1 MEKVL
6 NSIIKSNFSIIEAIK
21 VIENCGLRLAF
32 VVDENLIL
40 LGVVSDGE
48 IRRAILRGVNLTT
61 SVSEIMNVKFHFA
74 TQKTSKKEI
83 LDKMHTFK
91 IDYIPCIDE
100 NKKLI
105 DFYSYDDLSHSKP
118 LDNFVV
124 IMAGGEG
131 KRLRPLTENCPKP
144 MLRIKNKP
152 ILEILLEQFQ
162 GNGFKNFY
170 ISVNYLKENIIDYF
184 KDGSHL
190 GLNINYIEEEKPLGT
205 IGSLSLIKPK
215 PNQDLIVVN
224 GDVLT
229 KIDYSNLLDFHKK
242 NNAIAT
248 VCLREFQTTI
258 PYGVVDIK
266 NTEIKK
272 FLEKPSIIIL

>member
-91 IDYIPCIDE
+91 IDYILALMK

-118 LDNFVV
+118 LDN
-124 IMAGGEG
+124 
-131 KRLRPLTENCPKP
+131 LWL
-144 MLRIKNKP
+144 
-152 ILEILLEQFQ
+152 
-162 GNGFKNFY
+162 
-170 ISVNYLKENIIDYF
+170 
-184 KDGSHL
+184 
-190 GLNINYIEEEKPLGT
+190 
-205 IGSLSLIKPK
+205 
-215 PNQDLIVVN
+215 
-224 GDVLT
+224 
-229 KIDYSNLLDFHKK
+229 
-242 NNAIAT
+242 
-248 VCLREFQTTI
+248 
-258 PYGVVDIK
+258 
-266 NTEIKK
+266 
-272 FLEKPSIIIL
+272 

>member
-1 MEKVL
+1 
-6 NSIIKSNFSIIEAIK
+6 
-21 VIENCGLRLAF
+21 
-32 VVDENLIL
+32 
-40 LGVVSDGE
+40 
-48 IRRAILRGVNLTT
+48 
-61 SVSEIMNVKFHFA
+61 
-74 TQKTSKKEI
+74 
-83 LDKMHTFK
+83 
-91 IDYIPCIDE
+91 
-100 NKKLI
+100 
-105 DFYSYDDLSHSKP
+105 
-118 LDNFVV
+118 
-124 IMAGGEG
+124 MAGGEG

-162 GNGFKNFY
+162 GNGFKTLHFCKLFKREYN
-170 ISVNYLKENIIDYF
+170 DYF

-266 NTEIKK
+266 IQKLRN
-272 FLEKPSIIIL
+272 F